1 MPRVESIYVYPIKS
15 LPGRSVETA
24 TVGPGG
30 SLARDRQYAMVDGD
44 GEYVNGKR
52 TAAVHRIDADF
63 DPAGTIVAFDDGEE
77 TARFDLERERERA
90 QAWLT
95 ARFEPSVE
103 LDSDDRLGFP
113 DDTTDKGPTVI
124 STGTLNAVAEWFD
137 AVDGPTEMRRRLRP
151 NLVVE
156 AEPFWEDHLYA
167 GSGERRRFDVGRVT
181 FEGMGPCQ
189 RCVVP
194 ARDPDTGRETEGFR
208 TTFVE
213 RRRETLPPW
222 ADEDRFDHY
231 YRVMVNTRTPS
242 DSRGSTISVGD
253 EVVVGDIRNGETE

>member
-52 TAAVHRIDADF
+52 TASVHRIDADF
-63 DPAGTIVAFDDGEE
+63 GPAGTIATFDDGEE

-90 QAWLT
+90 QAWL
-95 ARFEPSVE
+95 AERFEPSIE

-113 DDTTDKGPTVI
+113 DDTTDHGPTVV

-156 AEPFWEDHLYA
+156 AEPFWEDRLYA
-167 GSGERRRFDVGRVT
+167 GNGEYRRFDVGPAT
-181 FEGMGPCQ
+181 FDGAGPCQ

-194 ARDPDTGRETEGFR
+194 TRDPDTGRETEGFR
-208 TTFVE
+208 ATFAE
-213 RRRETLPPW
+213 KRRETLPPW
-222 ADEDRFDHY
+222 ANETRFDHY
-231 YRVMVNTRTPS
+231 FRVMVNTRTPS

-253 EVVVGDIRNGETE
+253 EVIIRAVRTDETE